1 MSNNYFDINKYST
14 YTVMHCKTVEEVKTI
29 FDYLSAAGRPW
40 CPDYSEEDA
49 YEIAKKIY
57 LAYGENT
64 CINFKISGFAPVD
77 FFKRKSYVILEFD
90 DFDWFSLDDIK
101 DGMCV
106 TTYDGE
112 RYIKLSSHLVGKS
125 SCISL
130 SNYDYLLRNT
140 SNHHKD
146 IVAVYS
152 SDVLYVYKG
161 ISDLFNCAM
170 NSGYAQARCI
180 YETRQ
185 PIIPQKLTVEQ
196 IEEKLGYPIEI
207 I

>member
-1 MSNNYFDINKYST
+1 MDNNYFDINKYSSG
-14 YTVMHCKTVEEVKTI
+14 TVMHCKTVEEIKTLL
-29 FDYLSAAGRPW
+29 DYLEAVGHRWGVSYNKESAHG
-40 CPDYSEEDA
+40 
-49 YEIAKKIY
+49 IAVELY
-57 LAYGENT
+57 ASYRENT
-64 CINFKISGFAPVD
+64 CIDIKLGCFGNID
-77 FFKRKSYVILEFD
+77 FYKRKVCTILEFD
-90 DFDWFSLDDIK
+90 AFDWFGLDDIK

-130 SNYDYLLRNT
+130 SNYDYLLRNK

-161 ISDLFNCAM
+161 IGDLFNYVM

-180 YETRQ
+180 YEKRQ

>member
-1 MSNNYFDINKYST
+1 MDNNYFDINKYNSS
-14 YTVMHCKTVEEVKTI
+14 TVMHCKTVEEVKTL
-29 FDYLSAAGRPW
+29 FDYLEAVGRPW
-40 CPDYSEEDA
+40 CIDYSKENA
-49 YEIAKKIY
+49 YAIANKVY
-57 LAYGENT
+57 SNYHENT
-64 CINFKISGFAPVD
+64 CINFKISSFAYVY
-77 FFKRKSYVILEFD
+77 FYKRKDYTILEFD
-90 DFDWFSLDDIK
+90 DFDWFGLDDIK

-112 RYIKLSSHLVGKS
+112 RYIKLSSHLVGES

-161 ISDLFNCAM
+161 IRDIFNYAM

-185 PIIPQKLTVEQ
+185 SIIPQKLTVEQ